1 VGKTSRTKPS
11 RKDRKNTRERRDR
24 AVEHGLP
31 ASAVAGSRRV
41 TRASPVDEF
50 DVSDSLSSSSVDSGS
65 RRSGAP
71 AIDSGPSLLQRV
83 KAIPWQVQLLV
94 LGILVLV
101 GAGLYRRYS
110 QEQSF
115 EGAVEIESPS
125 GTLPAATVAVP
136 DVVAQPEP
144 KIPVTGSV
152 AHEMAQAGDQSSGS
166 TDTKKTLAVPSQS
179 ETVPRVL
186 AAQKRA
192 AQKVAKD
199 QGSVLPTVELSNTV
213 GSATPMTK
221 SNSGVKAVAAP
232 ADNPY

>member
-11 RKDRKNTRERRDR
+11 RKDRKDTRERRDR

-50 DVSDSLSSSSVDSGS
+50 DASDSLSSSSVDSGS
-65 RRSGAP
+65 KHSGTP

-94 LGILVLV
+94 LGILMLV
-101 GAGLYRRYS
+101 GTGLYRRYS
-110 QEQSF
+110 EDQSF
-115 EGAVEIESPS
+115 KGAVATKSPS
-125 GTLPAATVAVP
+125 GTPPAATVAVP
-136 DVVAQPEP
+136 NVVAKPELQ
-144 KIPVTGSV
+144 IPDAGPI
-152 AHEMAQAGDQSSGS
+152 AHGIAQAGDKSPDS

-192 AQKVAKD
+192 AQKLAKE
-199 QGSVLPTVELSNTV
+199 QGSVLPTVEPSNTV
-213 GSATPMTK
+213 GATTPMTK